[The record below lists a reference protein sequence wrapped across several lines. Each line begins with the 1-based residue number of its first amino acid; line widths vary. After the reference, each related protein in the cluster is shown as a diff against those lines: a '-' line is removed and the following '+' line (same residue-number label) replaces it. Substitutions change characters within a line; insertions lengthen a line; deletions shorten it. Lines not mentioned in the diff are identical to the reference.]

1 VARFGQGDVTSLGER
16 VTGERRVP
24 RPVLIMT
31 GRILSRGRLALG
43 ALYWLAWLSVSRR
56 IPVRTGIQREL
67 ETLGIGA
74 LPLVVPASLLVG
86 LIAIFQIASQL
97 LEFGAEAM
105 SIRAIAWFSAREFGP
120 VGAALLVVARSASGI
135 AGELA
140 SMRAGGEID
149 ALRAMGLDP
158 VKYLVAP
165 KLAALLIGLPALTI
179 ISNALIIFGGW
190 IGSTLFLDYS
200 TNFFVEE
207 FRSAFAI
214 RDLIVGLGKSII
226 FAFIIGLVASD
237 EGINVEGRV
246 AAIGEATTR
255 AVVYS
260 VLAVLGADTFVN
272 VVFYFIPGLA

>member
-1 VARFGQGDVTSLGER
+1 MTSLGEQ
-16 VTGERRVP
+16 VAPEERPP
-24 RPVLIMT
+24 RPFGTVT
-31 GRILSRGRLALG
+31 GRILTRGRLALG

-56 IPVRTGIQREL
+56 IPVRTGIQREI

-74 LPLVVPASLLVG
+74 LPLVVPASVLVG

-97 LEFGAEAM
+97 QELGAQAM
-105 SIRAIAWFSAREFGP
+105 SIRAIAWFAAREMGP

-179 ISNALIIFGGW
+179 LSVALIIFGGW

-200 TNFFVEE
+200 TSFFVQE
-207 FRSAFAI
+207 FRSAFVM
-214 RDLIVGLGKSII
+214 RDLIVGLGKSVI
-226 FAFIIGLVASD
+226 FAFIIAFVAAD
-237 EGINVEGRV
+237 EGLNVEGRV
-246 AAIGEATTR
+246 AAISAATTR
-255 AVVYS
+255 GVVYS
-260 VLAVLGADTFVN
+260 VLGVLGADTLVN
-272 VVFYFIPGLA
+272 VIVYFIPGLA

>member
-1 VARFGQGDVTSLGER
+1 MTSVGDR

-24 RPVLIMT
+24 RPVVIMT

-74 LPLVVPASLLVG
+74 LPLVVPASVLVG

-105 SIRAIAWFSAREFGP
+105 SIRAIAWFTAREFGP

-165 KLAALLIGLPALTI
+165 KLAALIIGLPALTI
-179 ISNALIIFGGW
+179 ISTALIIFGGW
-190 IGSTLFLDYS
+190 IGTTLFLNYS
-200 TNFFVEE
+200 TSFFIEE
-207 FRSAFAI
+207 FRSAFAM
-214 RDLIVGLGKSII
+214 RDLIVGLGKSVI
-226 FAFIIGLVASD
+226 FAFIIALVASD
-237 EGINVEGRV
+237 EGINIEGRV

-260 VLAVLGADTFVN
+260 VLAVLGADTLVN

>member
-1 VARFGQGDVTSLGER
+1 MTSPAEPII
-16 VTGERRVP
+16 TGERPARSFGAT
-24 RPVLIMT
+24 T

-56 IPVRTGIQREL
+56 IPVRTGIQREV
-67 ETLGIGA
+67 ETLGVGA

-97 LEFGAEAM
+97 LEFGAQSM
-105 SIRAIAWFSAREFGP
+105 SIRAIAWFTTREFGP

-165 KLAALLIGLPALTI
+165 KMAALLIGLPALTI
-179 ISNALIIFGGW
+179 LSDALIILGGW

-207 FRSAFAI
+207 FRSAFAM
-214 RDLIVGLGKSII
+214 RDLVVGLGKSFL
-226 FAFIIGLVASD
+226 FALIIGFVAAD
-237 EGINVEGRV
+237 AGLNVEGRV
-246 AAIGEATTR
+246 AAISEATTR
-255 AVVYS
+255 GVVYS
-260 VLAVLGADTFVN
+260 VLGVLGADTFVN
-272 VVFYFIPGLA
+272 LIFYFIPGLA